1 LYSLHT
7 KGVSSYCQVTK
18 SVGTEPHNL
27 SSRGYSG
34 CVAKP
39 RQILRILG
47 TPPHHYLVCPH
58 SRAMALG
65 LLLGQWTPLP
75 YGCLQPLPLPLSPPQ
90 WPSFSNVLPRSQCCV
105 LALLVDL
112 LKPRKGPHEGEAGG
126 ALRILQVSSPKQTCG
141 RAESDL
147 GDWNPPF
154 HPGLCPPCDPG
165 QFLPLSFLIPS
176 CPRRG

>member
-1 LYSLHT
+1 M
-7 KGVSSYCQVTK
+7 CRQ
-18 SVGTEPHNL
+18 
-27 SSRGYSG
+27 
-34 CVAKP
+34 AKADLENF
-39 RQILRILG
+39 RD
-47 TPPHHYLVCPH
+47 PPP
-58 SRAMALG
+58 
-65 LLLGQWTPLP
+65 PLP
-75 YGCLQPLPLPLSPPQ
+75 GMSPFPCNGSGLVARTVDASALWQSCLQPLPLPLSPPQ